1 LGGKGELPAT
11 KLFGPERLFII
22 SLAGSAMLT
31 AAVIILPIPR
41 VWKWCFRSWL
51 LIDVLGEEGFDMWLG
66 LNQPLWLRAVLG
78 TAVGAVIWVSLT
90 AAFHSSTQTNR
101 NTASP
106 PAAGSRASH
115 EPLAVSLEE
124 LADTVAKAPSVTVGA
139 VGMNG
144 GTGITGIAN
153 GPGVGVAGIA
163 SSSGTPVNE
172 ARATALRRAAQQ
184 VRVGAATKS
193 QLRELIL
200 QNFVFF
206 DPAVRAAMDRATA
219 SLDQSNLAN

>member
-1 LGGKGELPAT
+1 
-11 KLFGPERLFII
+11 
-22 SLAGSAMLT
+22 
-31 AAVIILPIPR
+31 
-41 VWKWCFRSWL
+41 
-51 LIDVLGEEGFDMWLG
+51 MWRG
-66 LNQPLWLRAVLG
+66 LNQPLWLRAVFG
-78 TAVGAVIWVSLT
+78 AAFGAVIWVSLT
-90 AAFHSSTQTNR
+90 AFHSSTQTNR

-115 EPLAVSLEE
+115 ESLVVSLEE